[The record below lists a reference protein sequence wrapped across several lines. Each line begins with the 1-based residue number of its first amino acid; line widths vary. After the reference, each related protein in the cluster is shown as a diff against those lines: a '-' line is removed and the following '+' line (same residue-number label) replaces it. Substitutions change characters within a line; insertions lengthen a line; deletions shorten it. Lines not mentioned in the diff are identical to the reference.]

1 MSLDKSNLHEM
12 AHIGEELVSDSSL
25 SDLDR
30 KCLTVKESVQDE
42 DFSLD
47 EALNVYGLSRK
58 DYENFIAKN
67 LLDELKNSAGSSV
80 EITVKSLFALEVI
93 KEMYKIQFD
102 KLDTSSNEIIIH
114 LEKLSQDI
122 KEGKIHA

>member
-1 MSLDKSNLHEM
+1 MSLDKSNLHEEV
-12 AHIGEELVSDSSL
+12 HIGEELLNESTL

-42 DFSLD
+42 DFTLE
-47 EALNVYGLSRK
+47 EALKVYGLSRK
-58 DYENFIAKN
+58 DYENYVAKN
-67 LLDELKNSAGSSV
+67 LLNELKISAGSSV

-102 KLDTSSNEIIIH
+102 KLDKSSNEIIIH
-114 LEKLSQDI
+114 LEKLSKDI
-122 KEGKIHA
+122 KDGKVHA

>member
-1 MSLDKSNLHEM
+1 MSLDKSNLHEEV
-12 AHIGEELVSDSSL
+12 HIGEEHLNGSTL

-42 DFSLD
+42 DFTLE
-47 EALNVYGLSRK
+47 EALKVYGLSRK
-58 DYENFIAKN
+58 DYENYVAKN
-67 LLDELKNSAGSSV
+67 LLNELKISAGSSV

-102 KLDTSSNEIIIH
+102 KLDKSSNDIIIH
-114 LEKLSQDI
+114 LEKLSKDI
-122 KEGKIHA
+122 KEGKVHA

>member
-12 AHIGEELVSDSSL
+12 AHIGEELLNESTL

-30 KCLTVKESVQDE
+30 KCLIVKESVQGE

-47 EALNVYGLSRK
+47 EALKVYGLSRK
-58 DYENFIAKN
+58 DYETFIAKN
-67 LLDELKNSAGSSV
+67 LLDELKNSAGTSV
-80 EITVKSLFALEVI
+80 ELIVKSLFALEVI

-114 LEKLSQDI
+114 LEKLSKDI
-122 KEGKIHA
+122 KEGKVHA